1 VAGRDDRPPPT
12 RPRSILHARA
22 TDSDEGNGMM
32 DSTIE
37 AGRFGSGHAV
47 HRIEDAALLAGR
59 GRFTDDVAAAGQAY
73 IAFLRSPYAHARIL
87 SLDADAARSAPG
99 VLAVH
104 TGAELAAAGVK
115 PIPPIDVFRR
125 ADGSPLATPA
135 RRALAHE
142 VVRFV
147 GEPVAA
153 VVAETREAA
162 RDACEAILV
171 DYEELPAVTDPV
183 AATTPGAP
191 TLVAE
196 APDNVAAE
204 MRHGDAEATRKAFEA
219 AAHTVSLGLV
229 NQRLAPSA
237 LEPRSVLAEFDAASG
252 RLTMRL
258 STQMPTGVMNSLVD
272 AIPGLAPGQVRVVV
286 GDVGG
291 GFGMKTGIYPEDIV
305 VAWAARALQ
314 RPVRWQ
320 AERSE
325 DLLAAVHG
333 RDVVSRAELALD
345 ADGRVLAMRV
355 RSLAN
360 VGAYAT
366 ATGVIIQLLI
376 GPWVSTSIYDIG
388 TVDLHFLAVLTNE
401 APTGA
406 YRGAGRPEAI
416 YLVERL
422 FDAAARELKLDPA
435 ELRRRNMIRPEQ
447 MPYTNPLAQTYD
459 SGRFEQIL
467 DEGLALADW
476 NGFEQRR
483 AASKAHGRLRGRGI
497 ATFLEWTG
505 GNVFEER
512 VGVTVTPDGVIEI
525 FSATQAMG
533 QGIATSYA
541 QLAVDVFGVPIEK
554 IRILQGDTDRGQGFG
569 SAGSRSLFT
578 GGNSVVVAAERTV
591 AHAKDLAAE
600 ALEAAPTDIEY
611 RAGRFAVAG
620 TDLGIDLFE
629 LAGRQPEA
637 RIVIDSTSSV
647 GGPTWPNACHV
658 CEVEIDPETG
668 HVAVVAYASVNDI
681 GRVVSPTI
689 ARGQVDGGAV
699 QGIGQALCE
708 RVVYEAASGQVQTGT
723 LMDYALPRADM
734 APPFRTEFD
743 TSVPCLTNPLGIKGV
758 GELGTIGATP
768 AVVNAVV
775 DALDRAGHG
784 RAAELVQMPLVA
796 EQMWRA
802 VRGEFPPAPI

>member
-1 VAGRDDRPPPT
+1 M
-12 RPRSILHARA
+12 S
-22 TDSDEGNGMM
+22 
-32 DSTIE
+32 STID
-37 AGRFGSGHAV
+37 AGRFGSGQAV
-47 HRIEDAALLAGR
+47 QRIEDPALLAGA
-59 GRFTDDVAAAGQAY
+59 GRFTDDVRVDGETHL
-73 IAFLRSPYAHARIL
+73 AFLRSPYAHARIV
-87 SLDADAARSAPG
+87 SLDADAARATPG
-99 VLAVH
+99 VLAVY

-115 PIPPIDVFRR
+115 PIPSIDVFRR
-125 ADGSPLATPA
+125 ADGKPLVTPA

-142 VVRFV
+142 RVRFV
-147 GEPVAA
+147 GEAVAA

-162 RDACEAILV
+162 RDACEAIAV
-171 DYEELPAVTDPV
+171 DFEELPAVVDAL
-183 AATTPGAP
+183 AATAPGATAIDP
-191 TLVAE
+191 D
-196 APDNVAAE
+196 APDNIAAE
-204 MRHGDAEATRKAFEA
+204 MRHGDAAATA
-219 AAHTVSLGLV
+219 AAFAGAAHVVSLDLV
-229 NQRLAPSA
+229 NQRVAPSSI
-237 LEPRSVLAEFDAASG
+237 EPRSVLAESDPASG

-258 STQMPTGVMNSLVD
+258 SSQMPTGVMTSLQD
-272 AIPGLAPGQVRVVV
+272 LLPGFEKGQVRVVV

-291 GFGMKTGIYPEDIV
+291 GFGMKTGIYPEDMV
-305 VAWAARALQ
+305 AAWAARALK

-325 DLLAAVHG
+325 DLVSAVHG
-333 RDVVSRAELALD
+333 RDVVSKAELALD
-345 ADGRVLAMRV
+345 ANGRVLALRV

-366 ATGVIIQLLI
+366 ATGVVIQLMI
-376 GPWVSTSIYDIG
+376 GPWVSTSIYDIQ

-416 YLVERL
+416 YLIERL
-422 FDAAARELKLDPA
+422 FDAAARELQLDPA

-447 MPYTNPLAQTYD
+447 MPYTNPLQQVYD
-459 SGRFEQIL
+459 SGRFEQVL
-467 DEGLALADW
+467 DGGLALADW
-476 NGFEQRR
+476 NGYAARR
-483 AASKAHGRLRGRGI
+483 EASKRRGKLRGRGI

-512 VGVTVTPDGVIEI
+512 VGVTVSADDGMIEI
-525 FSATQAMG
+525 FTATQAMG

-578 GGNSVVVAAERTV
+578 GGNSLHVAAEKTV
-591 AHAKDLAAE
+591 TLAKDLAAE

-611 RAGRFAVAG
+611 RAGRLQVAG

-629 LAGRQPEA
+629 LAGRQPDA
-637 RIVIDSTSSV
+637 QIRIDSTSSV

-668 HVAVVAYASVNDI
+668 HVDVVAYASVNDI

-708 RVVYEAASGQVQTGT
+708 RVAYDPDSGQMLTGT
-723 LMDYALPRADM
+723 LMDYALPRA
-734 APPFRTEFD
+734 AHSVAFRTEFD
-743 TSVPCLTNPLGIKGV
+743 TTIPCLTNPLGVKGV

-775 DALDRAGHG
+775 DALDHAGQGRRA
-784 RAAELVQMPLVA
+784 EKVQMPLTS
-796 EQMWRA
+796 EQVWRA
-802 VRGEFPPAPI
+802 LGGDFPAVALPG